1 MRAAAPPGQARLD
14 EAALVALRAATRSL
28 HAARPAAAR
37 ELARFLA
44 IADRNLCLPTDP
56 LARWLDGA
64 HLLVTGGSGCI
75 GAALLDELA
84 KYRPARVVSVSR
96 GVTPVRPRPGGT
108 EYLHAD
114 IRDRKALERLVARV
128 RPDVI
133 FHLAAQRDPSLA
145 EVDVHRTVTT
155 NILGTRNVLA
165 AAAAAEVKQ
174 VVCASTGKALRPY
187 SPDVYAACKRAAE
200 WVASQASAERDLVVT
215 AARFTHVVDNSLIH
229 RRLERWAADGAVVRL
244 HGPDAAFYAESAAES
259 AQLLLLAGLGGWRGQ
274 YLVHAITDLGWPV
287 SLLDLALG
295 VLARAGSGAPIYFTG
310 YERGYEEVPF
320 PGLYDPATAGD
331 VSPLLNALEAAR
343 ASMAGLPIDAVP
355 LQVPPD
361 PAARPGPG
369 RPGGSL
375 RPDQGARR
383 DPGPAGRDV
392 LVPAA
397 GDARRAAA
405 RGPGPGGGPGRSA
418 PRPARHGPGAD
429 PGRDLGR
436 GRSRAG
442 LSPPASP
449 TRGAGAHC
457 ASVSGPGRHGWSAP
471 TFTPLGPTG
480 AAGPADSAGP
490 PRTARPPG
498 TAGSARRSR
507 PPGWPPA
514 QERVSEHGGRPQ
526 DAVPVPVLD
535 RVRQAHGQRHAA
547 TRHVQQHERHHV
559 LRYVGLVSTS
569 SSRKIG
575 ATRPA
580 WIENQ
585 ENPRRTVQN
594 HTRGPADPQRSGSC
608 RAKTW
613 NPARAHRVRC
623 STNSPGLRGTSS

>member
-1 MRAAAPPGQARLD
+1 MRGSGRRIAARGKWHSALPCAVSGWINGSRACRDSHCYECARRAPPGQARLD

-165 AAAAAEVKQ
+165 AAAAAEVTQ

-187 SPDVYAACKRAAE
+187 SPDVYAASKRAAE

-244 HGPDAAFYAESAAES
+244 HSPDAAFYAQSAAES

-320 PGLYDPATAGD
+320 PGLYDPATAGE

-343 ASMAGLPIDAVP
+343 ASKLAGLPIDAVP
-355 LQVPPD
+355 LQVAPD
-361 PAARPGPG
+361 PAAGTGPG

-392 LVPAA
+392 LVPAEA
-397 GDARRAAA
+397 TLGAQPRPALVRAAA
-405 RGPGPGGGPGRSA
+405 LADQHRGLLDMDQERILAAIQDAAAAQPGQPPVRPRDGAGERATLPVRLRSGRAVTAGRRRRLPRSA
-418 PRPARHGPGAD
+418 PPAPARRLP
-429 PGRDLGR
+429 
-436 GRSRAG
+436 RSALNG
-442 LSPPASP
+442 
-449 TRGAGAHC
+449 T
-457 ASVSGPGRHGWSAP
+457 
-471 TFTPLGPTG
+471 
-480 AAGPADSAGP
+480 AAGNGRVGKEIAA
-490 PRTARPPG
+490 
-498 TAGSARRSR
+498 SR
-507 PPGWPPA
+507 
-514 QERVSEHGGRPQ
+514 V
-526 DAVPVPVLD
+526 
-535 RVRQAHGQRHAA
+535 A
-547 TRHVQQHERHHV
+547 TR
-559 LRYVGLVSTS
+559 
-569 SSRKIG
+569 
-575 ATRPA
+575 
-580 WIENQ
+580 
-585 ENPRRTVQN
+585 RRN
-594 HTRGPADPQRSGSC
+594 A
-608 RAKTW
+608 
-613 NPARAHRVRC
+613 
-623 STNSPGLRGTSS
+623 